1 MAKYPHY
8 VIQVGYA
15 VFGGGNTPEEALA
28 EANKWVDRE
37 SPLSLDS
44 LARYV
49 GTAQGGLHTGEMALV
64 DGEYIDRHAYRD
76 PY

>member
-1 MAKYPHY
+1 MAKFPHY

-15 VFGGGNTPEEALA
+15 VFGAGNTPEEALA

-44 LARYV
+44 LASP
-49 GTAQGGLHTGEMALV
+49 TSAHMGEMALV
-64 DGEYIDRHAYRD
+64 DGEYIDRHAYRVANLD
-76 PY
+76 